1 MPRVAEV
8 PGQNEMVGDFEF
20 RKGGTGMLRF
30 SDGMEFDTSG
40 ELRVECRSDG
50 CYVVGEGMFIPVSDR
65 KEGEEVI
72 KEMAGKKHEG

>member
-1 MPRVAEV
+1 MVEV
-8 PGQNEMVGDFEF
+8 PSQNEMVGGFEF

-30 SDGMEFDTSG
+30 SDGEEFETSG

-50 CYVVGEGMFIPVSDR
+50 YYVVGQGMLIPVSDR

-72 KEMAGKKHEG
+72 REMAGKKDKK

>member
-1 MPRVAEV
+1 
-8 PGQNEMVGDFEF
+8 
-20 RKGGTGMLRF
+20 MLRF
-30 SDGMEFDTSG
+30 SDGMEFDTGG

-50 CYVVGEGMFIPVSDR
+50 CYVVGEGMMIPVSDR